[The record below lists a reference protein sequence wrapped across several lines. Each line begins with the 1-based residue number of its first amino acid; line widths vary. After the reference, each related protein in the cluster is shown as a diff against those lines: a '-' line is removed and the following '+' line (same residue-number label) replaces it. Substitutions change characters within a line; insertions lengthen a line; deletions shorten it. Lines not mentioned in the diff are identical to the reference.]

1 MSEKKKGLF
10 GLIASAL
17 SVHGAWWLN
26 FSLVRVVHLL
36 MSRKWRR
43 KKAGAGI
50 PITSAKAIPPV
61 AYQPSSGPTTWSF
74 LQLLIGPWV
83 GNGAFSMWRYFK
95 PKPHT
100 FGQTKP
106 TSSRMSFYPHN
117 FLFSY
122 FPWESHYPLLFSD
135 NIDNVIVHESSLP
148 SPLRVTE
155 IRYWISFLFLF
166 GVIHS

>member
-17 SVHGAWWLN
+17 SVHGARWLN

-50 PITSAKAIPPV
+50 PITSAKATPPV
-61 AYQPSSGPTTWSF
+61 AYQPSTGPTTWSF

-95 PKPHT
+95 PKPHI
-100 FGQTKP
+100 FRQTKP

-117 FLFSY
+117 FFFLF
-122 FPWESHYPLLFSD
+122 PLGIPLPSALLWQHW
-135 NIDNVIVHESSLP
+135 NVIVHESSLP

-155 IRYWISFLFLF
+155 IKCWISFLFLF